1 MLRLIIAAVVT
12 IFSGIGVGKIADKVA
27 ADKVPAYP
35 TEGIGTGWTPA
46 KIGFFVAAAVIGTV
60 VTKFIGK
67 KLNIKILK

>member
-1 MLRLIIAAVVT
+1 MFGIISKVIIT
-12 IFSGIGVGKIADKVA
+12 ILSGVGIAKLTDKVA

-35 TEGIGTGWTPA
+35 TEGVATGLTPV
-46 KIGFFVAAAVIGTV
+46 KIAFFVAAAVIGTV